1 MTPLAPKR
9 SSTRAKTPGARKTR
23 GIAARDLSGEV
34 KKSARRNAKPPVV
47 RVDPKVKPP
56 RRWLKRLVVWSLATV
71 VLISLFPIFLGL
83 AYWPSFAK
91 PVSTLM
97 VADMVRGQSPKRDW
111 VALEDISPVVWQSV
125 ISSEDGQFC
134 AHHGVDWKEVEGVV
148 DDLLEGESP
157 RGASTLAMQTAKN
170 LFLWPQRSY
179 IRKGL
184 EVPLALYIDWL
195 WGKKRLMEVY
205 LNIAEWGP
213 NIYGIEAAAR
223 HHFNRSAGKLS
234 RRQAALLAVTLPN
247 PKLRNPA
254 KPKRGLNR
262 LARLNERRA
271 RQSGAYV
278 KCLR

>member
-1 MTPLAPKR
+1 MAKKR
-9 SSTRAKTPGARKTR
+9 SSSRAKKATAHKGR

-34 KKSARRNAKPPVV
+34 EKSARRNAKPPAV
-47 RVDPKVKPP
+47 RVDPKANPP
-56 RRWLKRLVVWSLATV
+56 RQWVKKIALWSVATLFLLA
-71 VLISLFPIFLGL
+71 LFPLFLGL
-83 AYWPSFAK
+83 AYWPSFVK
-91 PVSTLM
+91 PVSTLIM
-97 VADMVRGQSPKRDW
+97 ADIVRGKSPKRDW
-111 VALEDISPVVWQSV
+111 VALDDISPVVWQSV

-134 AHHGVDWKEVEGVV
+134 AHNGVDWKEVEGVV

-223 HHFNRSAGKLS
+223 HHFNRSASRLS
-234 RRQAALLAVTLPN
+234 RRQAALLAVSLPN

-262 LARLNERRA
+262 LARINERRA
-271 RQSGAYV
+271 RASGAYV

>member
-1 MTPLAPKR
+1 
-9 SSTRAKTPGARKTR
+9 
-23 GIAARDLSGEV
+23 
-34 KKSARRNAKPPVV
+34 
-47 RVDPKVKPP
+47 
-56 RRWLKRLVVWSLATV
+56 
-71 VLISLFPIFLGL
+71 
-83 AYWPSFAK
+83 
-91 PVSTLM
+91 M